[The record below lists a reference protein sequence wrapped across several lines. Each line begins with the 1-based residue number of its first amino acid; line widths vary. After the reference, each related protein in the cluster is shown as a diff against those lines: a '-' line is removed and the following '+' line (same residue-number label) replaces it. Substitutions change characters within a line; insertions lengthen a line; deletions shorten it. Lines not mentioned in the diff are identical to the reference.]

1 MRNGPAIILTAFF
14 IAFLAWPVPSRALTI
29 GGAVRQPLNLSVEDL
44 ARYDSVEVRL
54 NDLTRDKKFGGAFHY
69 RGTPLRYLLD
79 IATVAK
85 DGPGFPKSSDMA
97 IVVRNREGKR
107 TVLSWGEVFYR
118 NPSNVVIAYAAR
130 PITPHH
136 QSSCIKCHA
145 KSFYQPVLD
154 RLKRT
159 IPYPKLVLSDDFY
172 SDRCLEDIVSIEV
185 VDIRSNSA
193 KKKSGAAALNAF
205 NVRDASGKSR
215 HFSSLSGYTKVPVTF
230 KEVGDGRGWHGIR
243 DYTGTPLREILRKAD
258 DLHEMDRMVLF
269 TSKDGYRSA
278 FSFGEIFLNPLGE
291 RLVIA
296 ESKGTARGETNYT
309 LVTPDDQAADRMI
322 KTIETIE
329 ILSLKE
335 EPKLYIVSVGCAD
348 PNLMTLEAISTMGK
362 VDAFIA
368 AEGITKK
375 FARYMDG
382 KPVLFDPMRNFE
394 PIFRKNN
401 PGLAPAEIKRKLEAQ
416 RAADM
421 KKIRDTLAAGK
432 SIALLEH
439 GDPTI
444 FGGWQHWIEPEVNGR
459 FEVVTGISAFNAANA
474 LFANRKVF
482 TGISAFGTGDNN
494 NLVCNHGNA
503 IISAPQSLADNE
515 KVLHAIAESGD
526 TLAIFMGLKEI
537 ESLLPLLKKYYPE
550 TTPAA
555 IAYKAGYAQE
565 SHLVKTTIGE
575 LRKAVEANKER
586 IMGMIYVGNCLGG
599 K

>member
-1 MRNGPAIILTAFF
+1 MKNVPAIILTVFF

-29 GGAVRQPLNLSVEDL
+29 GGAVRQPVNLSVEDL

-54 NDLTRDKKFGGAFHY
+54 NDLTREKKFGGVFHY

-85 DGPGFPKSSDMA
+85 DGPGFPKSTDLA

-118 NPSNVVIAYAAR
+118 NPSNVIIAYSAR
-130 PITPHH
+130 AITPHH
-136 QSSCIKCHA
+136 QTSCIKCHA
-145 KSFYQPVLD
+145 NSFSQPVLD
-154 RLKRT
+154 TLKRPIT
-159 IPYPKLVLSDDFY
+159 YPKLVLSNDFY

-185 VDIRSNSA
+185 VDIRANSA
-193 KKKSGAAALNAF
+193 KKMSGASAANSFTVTDTA
-205 NVRDASGKSR
+205 GKSSQ
-215 HFSSLSGYTKVPVTF
+215 FSSLSGYTKVPVTF

-243 DYTGTPLREILRKAD
+243 DYTGVPLREIIRKVD
-258 DLHEMDRMVLF
+258 DLREMDRMLLF

-278 FSFGEIFLNPLGE
+278 FSFGELFLNPLGE

-296 ESKGTARGETNYT
+296 ESKGTARGESKYT

-329 ILSLKE
+329 ILSLKQ
-335 EPKLYIVSVGCAD
+335 EPKIYVVSVGCAD
-348 PNLMTLEAISTMGK
+348 PNLMTLEAVSTMGT

-368 AEGITKK
+368 ADGIAKK

-401 PGLAPAEIKRKLEAQ
+401 PGLAPAEMKRKLEAQ
-416 RAADM
+416 RTADM
-421 KKIRDTLAAGK
+421 KQIRDALAAGK

-444 FGGWQHWIEPEVNGR
+444 FGGWQHWIEPETNGR
-459 FEVVTGISAFNAANA
+459 FEIVTGISAFNAANA
-474 LFANRKVF
+474 MFANSKVF
-482 TGISAFGTGDNN
+482 TGISAFGTGGKN

-503 IISAPQSLADNE
+503 ILSAPRSLADNE
-515 KVLHAIAESGD
+515 GVLKAIAESGD
-526 TLAIFMGLKEI
+526 TLAIFMGLKELD
-537 ESLLPLLKKYYPE
+537 SLVPLLQKYYPK

-565 SHLVKTTIGE
+565 SHLVMTTLGE
-575 LRKAVEANKER
+575 LQKSAEANKER
-586 IMGMIYVGNCLGG
+586 MMGMIYVGSCLGG

>member
-1 MRNGPAIILTAFF
+1 MKNVPAIILTAFF

-29 GGAVRQPLNLSVEDL
+29 GGAVRQPVNLSVEDL
-44 ARYDSVEVRL
+44 ARYESVEVRL
-54 NDLTRDKKFGGAFHY
+54 NDLTRDKKFNGVFHY
-69 RGTPLRYLLD
+69 RGIPLRYLLD
-79 IATVAK
+79 VATVVK
-85 DGPGFPKSSDMA
+85 DGPGFPKSTDLA

-145 KSFYQPVLD
+145 KNFYQPVLD

-159 IPYPKLVLSDDFY
+159 ITYPKLVLSNDFY

-185 VDIRSNSA
+185 VDITANSA
-193 KKKSGAAALNAF
+193 NKKSGGSAANSFTVTDNA
-205 NVRDASGKSR
+205 GKSR
-215 HFSSLSGYTKVPVTF
+215 QLSSLSGYTRIPVTF

-243 DYTGTPLREILRKAD
+243 DYTGTPLSEILRKAD
-258 DLHEMDRMVLF
+258 DLSEMDRIVLF

-296 ESKGTARGETNYT
+296 ESKGSARGEKNYT

-322 KTIETIE
+322 KTIKTIE

-335 EPKLYIVSVGCAD
+335 EPKLYVVSVGCAD

-368 AEGITKK
+368 ADGIAKQ

-401 PGLAPAEIKRKLEAQ
+401 PGLAPAEMKRKLEAQ
-416 RAADM
+416 CAVDM

-444 FGGWQHWIEPEVNGR
+444 FGGWQHWIEPEVKGR

-474 LFANRKVF
+474 MFANSKVF

-503 IISAPQSLADNE
+503 ILSAPRSLADNE
-515 KVLHAIAESGD
+515 GVLKAIAESGD
-526 TLAIFMGLKEI
+526 TLAIFMGLKDMD
-537 ESLLPLLKKYYPE
+537 SLLPLLKKYYPE

-555 IAYKAGYAQE
+555 IAYKAGYAHE
-565 SHLVKTTIGE
+565 SQLVMTTLGKLQKSAE
-575 LRKAVEANKER
+575 DNKER
-586 IMGMIYVGNCLGG
+586 MMGMIYLGSCLGG